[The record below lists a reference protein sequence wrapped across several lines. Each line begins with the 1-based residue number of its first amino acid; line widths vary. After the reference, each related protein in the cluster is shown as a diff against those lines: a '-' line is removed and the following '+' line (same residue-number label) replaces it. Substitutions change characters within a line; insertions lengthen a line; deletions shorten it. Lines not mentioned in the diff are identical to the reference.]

1 MNVIKLTVNL
11 PNHSYDLL
19 IENGALKKI
28 GSWVQ
33 TLWQPQKIAIITDS
47 NVHEIYS
54 NQVQNCLKESGFDP
68 YVYVVEAGEQSKSLT
83 VAATIYDFLADNG
96 FTRTDGIIA
105 LGGGVIGD
113 LTGFVASTYM
123 RGLHFLQVPTTL
135 LAQVD
140 SSIGGKTAVNS
151 SKAKN
156 LIGTFAQPDG
166 VLIDPK
172 TLNTLEKR
180 RVREGIAEII
190 KSAAIA
196 DEALWLQLESF
207 QNEQDLLNDAVQII
221 AACCNIKR
229 KVVEEDELD
238 NGNRL
243 ILNFG
248 HTIGHA
254 IENIAGYGNI
264 THGEGVAIGMSQ
276 INRIAEMKQLTP
288 IGTTEKL
295 NRMIRK
301 FQLPIQANNLDKEE
315 LYRALTHDKKTRGGN
330 IKIILLEKIGQAKI
344 VQVPIDEMKSY
355 LN

>member
-1 MNVIKLTVNL
+1 MSIIKLTVNL

-19 IENGALKKI
+19 IENGALKNI
-28 GSWVQ
+28 GRWVQ
-33 TLWQPQKIAIITDS
+33 TLWNPQKIAIITDS
-47 NVHEIYS
+47 NVHKIYS
-54 NQVQNCLKESGFDP
+54 KQVQNDLKESGFDS
-68 YVYVVEAGEQSKSLT
+68 YVHVVEAGEQSKSLT
-83 VAATIYDFLADNG
+83 VAATIYDFLADNS

-105 LGGGVIGD
+105 LGGGVVGD

-140 SSIGGKTAVNS
+140 SSVGGKTAVNS

-156 LIGTFAQPDG
+156 LIGTFAQPEG
-166 VLIDPK
+166 VLIDPE
-172 TLNTLEKR
+172 TLNTLDKR

-196 DEALWLQLESF
+196 DETLWLKLESF
-207 QNEQDLLNDAVQII
+207 QDEQDLLNDAVEII

-238 NGNRL
+238 NGKRL

-254 IENIAGYGNI
+254 VENISGYGNV

-276 INRIAEMKQLTP
+276 MNRIAEMKQLTP
-288 IGTTEKL
+288 VGTTEKL
-295 NRMIRK
+295 NRMIQK
-301 FQLPIQANNLDKEE
+301 FQLPIKTDNWNKEE
-315 LYRALTHDKKTRGGN
+315 LYRALTHDKKTRGQN
-330 IKIILLEKIGQAKI
+330 IKVILLEKIGQAKI
-344 VQVPIDEMKSY
+344 IQIPITEMKSY
-355 LN
+355 LD